1 MIYLRFR
8 LFCSGL
14 GPGSIN
20 NGPEWRH
27 PPPFGATLSLAQ
39 CVYTHTRCSH
49 LLRASERAA
58 ESYTRAL
65 RRRLKPQAI
74 NHLGRFF
81 GAPRLILPA
90 ARGARIRRGPF
101 ACELS
106 GLSGTHFVP
115 VKLSST
121 CVYVCCTPRTSSVCM
136 CVCVLAA
143 DLIGEKLPIASLRC
157 ANRKR
162 QWRSQLCSSLSLNL
176 RGWLDGWVGVW
187 VVRWFPLRG
196 GWCEFGIWVRTTD
209 VTRNAHET
217 DMRKVVSCRWEA
229 HGCLL
234 CSLAGEL
241 PTSSLPCLLVFVYNI
256 V

>member
-1 MIYLRFR
+1 MTSPAAFW
-8 LFCSGL
+8 SD
-14 GPGSIN
+14 S
-20 NGPEWRH
+20 
-27 PPPFGATLSLAQ
+27 LSRTV
-39 CVYTHTRCSH
+39 CVHTHT
-49 LLRASERAA
+49 LLAFTPSERAA

-106 GLSGTHFVP
+106 GLSGWHALCACQAVIYVRVCVLHTYVFC
-115 VKLSST
+115 LS
-121 CVYVCCTPRTSSVCM
+121 V

-162 QWRSQLCSSLSLNL
+162 Q
-176 RGWLDGWVGVW
+176 
-187 VVRWFPLRG
+187 
-196 GWCEFGIWVRTTD
+196 
-209 VTRNAHET
+209 
-217 DMRKVVSCRWEA
+217 
-229 HGCLL
+229 
-234 CSLAGEL
+234 
-241 PTSSLPCLLVFVYNI
+241 
-256 V
+256 